1 MSTAAEQPKHCPDC
15 GELCGFGDVPKK
27 HTCQMICL
35 TPRRKSE
42 GALMAL
48 STQTQSSSS
57 MGNIELSQPSHLEL
71 LDALSLAPSATS
83 PLAHLLVHQCSP
95 TLLSSTAPFSLSPF
109 SRPEQALAQMS
120 TPWQARLA
128 MEAGLQQLTLE
139 VQEHVSIRLGSLQ
152 DEVRRRNTEVH
163 RARRESER
171 MEKEKQNAEEKAAEL
186 ERQVD
191 VSVEMLASLRKEL
204 MEREEELS
212 LKQQEVCDLDRFV
225 QETALK
231 EASAKL
237 RLQSFIENL
246 LERAERAERQL
257 QELHTPSRITSPD
270 GSFTAAGGALHQRCY
285 SESAISRCCYSQC
298 DHTGSPVHRS
308 EMCEVLCEVQC
319 YQKNP
324 SDMEADS
331 DSWSVYSTESL
342 EGLKQH
348 YRIYNKRVEKKVKV
362 GHIFETKFYYIKS
375 NTLQHCIQTI
385 HTHTY
390 THPHTLYFRKALTL
404 EIPYRIVIV
413 VLHENVSVSV
423 SKSVFFP
430 AVLSCTENP
439 VFRHHSRHRG
449 NRPDRSAMC
458 LMQVKRRAWLFCVFP
473 YLDTHSLLTAA
484 QVCKDWWSVA
494 HHPAMWSRVTLEN
507 NRISS
512 KFMVTM
518 AQWCSE
524 THTLILHNLK
534 PRSRAKKESKEEY
547 LKNTRGCLEAGLEA
561 VLRAAGRSLVA
572 LTVSHC
578 TNILTDRTLWLVSCH
593 CRALQTLTYRS
604 SSDPVGQEVIW
615 ALGAGCRDIT
625 SLKIAP
631 LQPCQQ
637 PSRFSNRCLQTIGR
651 CWPRLYQVGVGGAGC
666 GLQGLTSLVRN
677 CPGVCVLELDHMS
690 ELSQQGAAELCR
702 EGLQQIHTLI
712 FNYTPVTAKAILHFH
727 SVCLR
732 LKCIIVTMS
741 SADFFDDHESQE
753 TRRIFYEMVTSLQ
766 ALKKRPGLSD
776 ILHVRVDQ
784 GDNLLGS

>member
-48 STQTQSSSS
+48 SAQTQSSSS

-95 TLLSSTAPFSLSPF
+95 TLLSSTAPSSLSPF

-186 ERQVD
+186 ERQVE

-270 GSFTAAGGALHQRCY
+270 GSFTVAGGALHQRCY

-308 EMCEVLCEVQC
+308 EVCEVLCEVQC

-348 YRIYNKRVEKKVKV
+348 YRIYNKR
-362 GHIFETKFYYIKS
+362 
-375 NTLQHCIQTI
+375 
-385 HTHTY
+385 
-390 THPHTLYFRKALTL
+390 
-404 EIPYRIVIV
+404 
-413 VLHENVSVSV
+413 
-423 SKSVFFP
+423 
-430 AVLSCTENP
+430 ENP
-439 VFRHHSRHRG
+439 AFRHHSRHRG

-458 LMQVKRRAWLFCVFP
+458 LKQVKRRAWLFCVFP

-524 THTLILHNLK
+524 THTLVLHNLK
-534 PRSRAKKESKEEY
+534 PRTRAKKESKEEY

-784 GDNLLGS
+784 GDNLPGS